1 MSINVKGIS
10 SMATRP
16 MLARL
21 VAQYERE
28 TGQHVEFESVGGV
41 VAAKRVVN
49 GEAFDIVLLA
59 SDAMERLAQEGC
71 IDKGSLVDVVRSSIA
86 IAVKTG
92 VSPPDI
98 GSESA
103 LRDAVLKVRTVGYS
117 TGPSGAHVLK
127 MLERWGISVDRSAS
141 EGKACLVQAPPGVPV
156 GSLIASGEVDIG
168 FQQVSELAGLEGVA
182 LVGRLPDEI
191 QSVTTFSAALCAASR
206 NRAAVEAFLA
216 FITSPAAAQA
226 KTDSGMDAA

>member
-1 MSINVKGIS
+1 MSDDLKGIS

-16 MLARL
+16 LLARL
-21 VAQYERE
+21 VAQYEYE
-28 TGQHVEFESVGGV
+28 TGRHVKFESVGGV
-41 VAAKRVVN
+41 AAAKRVVD

-59 SDAMERLAQEGC
+59 SDAMERLAQEGR
-71 IDKGSLVDVVRSSIA
+71 IDKGSLVDVVRSSIG

-103 LRDAVLKVRTVGYS
+103 LRDSVLKVRAVGYS
-117 TGPSGAHVLK
+117 TGPSGTHVLK
-127 MLERWGISVDRSAS
+127 VLERWGISADVSAS
-141 EGKACLVQAPPGVPV
+141 EDEPRLVQASPGVPV

-168 FQQVSELAGLEGVA
+168 FQQLSELSGLEGVT
-182 LVGRLPDEI
+182 LIGSLPDEI
-191 QSVTTFSAALCAASR
+191 QFVTTFSAALCTASR
-206 NRAAVEAFLA
+206 KRAAVEAFLE

>member
-1 MSINVKGIS
+1 MSIDLKGIS

-16 MLARL
+16 LLARL
-21 VAQYERE
+21 VSQYERE
-28 TGQHVEFESVGGV
+28 TGQRVQFESVGGV
-41 VAAKRVVN
+41 AAAKRVLD
-49 GEAFDIVLLA
+49 GEAFDMVLLA
-59 SDAMERLAQEGC
+59 SDAMERLAQEGR

-117 TGPSGAHVLK
+117 TGPSGTHVLK
-127 MLERWGISVDRSAS
+127 ILKRWGISGDGSAN
-141 EGKACLVQAPPGVPV
+141 EGMPRLVQSSAGVPV
-156 GSLIASGEVDIG
+156 GSLIASGDVDIG
-168 FQQVSELAGLEGVA
+168 FQQLSELAGLEGVA
-182 LVGRLPDEI
+182 LIGPLPDEI
-191 QSVTTFSAALCAASR
+191 QFVTTFSAALCTASR

-216 FITSPAAAQA
+216 FITSPAAAQS
-226 KTDSGMDAA
+226 KTNSGMDAA